1 MWPGLR
7 LKVKTNKR
15 LQDDLL
21 SRKGKGQEHRPEELR
36 PSKRTRSTDAAAPS
50 AASERSS
57 RTARTR
63 TALESAPEPAPAAA
77 PAAAPAPAAA
87 KERRKKRNEASADD
101 EQHSAGDG
109 HPVTDVADDP
119 PLAEQQAMP
128 APAAMP
134 GAVEKLT
141 STLEGFVSQFAAQ
154 SSAMSSSVG
163 SSELQSPMYRAGLQ
177 SAPTAETE
185 LKVVQEKL
193 KSKIEDGEAQQ
204 RVSGANVHSFSLH
217 AGRAACSSVRASV
230 ISC

>member
-21 SRKGKGQEHRPEELR
+21 SRKGKGLEHRPDELR
-36 PSKRTRSTDAAAPS
+36 PAKRTRSTDAAAPS

-87 KERRKKRNEASADD
+87 KQRRKRGEASAGD
-101 EQHSAGDG
+101 EHHSAGDA